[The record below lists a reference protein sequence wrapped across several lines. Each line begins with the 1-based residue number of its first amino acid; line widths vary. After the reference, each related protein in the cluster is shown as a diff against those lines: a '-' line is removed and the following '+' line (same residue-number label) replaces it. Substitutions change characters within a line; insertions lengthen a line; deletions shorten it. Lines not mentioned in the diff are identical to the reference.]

1 MRKNHVVIA
10 LLLAFA
16 VCMTSADAL
25 AVSFLSRMQGEED
38 NTVTITKDEYA
49 RLLRYEKLDVL
60 MELVEMYYYEDVD
73 EDEMLESAALGLIAG
88 IGDVYSTYYT
98 KEDMEAFN
106 EETEG
111 EYAGIGCQLLADPSD
126 QMITIT
132 RVFKGSPAERAG
144 MRSGDKIVYVNDV
157 YYSAYEMDDAVSVM
171 RGEPGGTVKV
181 TVLRD
186 LDTIDF
192 DVTREIVNINYVEY
206 EILDGDIGYVMVYDF
221 LGDAYEG
228 FAEAIDAFR
237 AANVSGMIID
247 LRNNGGGLVDA
258 CVDMADLILP
268 EGVVVS
274 MRDKYDEVEEYRI
287 DDKYFD
293 VPMVLLVNGYSASA
307 SEILAGAVRDYG
319 AGTLLG
325 TKTFGKGV
333 VQSALEFTDGS
344 GIKLTTARYYTP
356 SGECIHSVG
365 IEPDIT
371 VELDEDAVTVY
382 GLNNLP
388 HDQDNQLQAAIK
400 VLRGEWVE
408 EAQTEESAEESA
420 EAGAAE
426 EGAAE

>member
-1 MRKNHVVIA
+1 MIS
-10 LLLAFA
+10 LLLALMLCVA
-16 VCMTSADAL
+16 SVDAAAISL
-25 AVSFLSRMQGEED
+25 RSLVQQKDED
-38 NTVTITKDEYA
+38 TVTISREEYES
-49 RLLRYEKLDVL
+49 LLRFEKLDVL
-60 MELVEMYYYEDVD
+60 MQLVDMYYYEDVD

-126 QMITIT
+126 QMITVT
-132 RVFKGSPAERAG
+132 RVFKGSPAEEAG
-144 MRSGDKIVYVNDV
+144 MRAGDKIVYVDDV
-157 YYSAYEMDDAVSVM
+157 YYSAYEMDDAVNVM
-171 RGEPGGTVKV
+171 RGEPGGEVKV

-186 LDTIDF
+186 LETIDF
-192 DVTREIVNINYVEY
+192 DITREIVNINYVEY

-228 FAEAIDAFR
+228 FEEAINAFR
-237 AANVSGMIID
+237 SANVSGMIID

-268 EGVVVS
+268 EGVVVT
-274 MRDKYDEVEEYRI
+274 MRDRNDQEEVYRI
-287 DDKYFD
+287 DKAYFD
-293 VPMVLLVNGYSASA
+293 VPMVLLVNEYSASA

-356 SGECIHSVG
+356 SGECIHGVG

-371 VELDEDAVTVY
+371 LELDEDAATIY
-382 GLNNLP
+382 GINNLP
-388 HDQDNQLQAAIK
+388 HEQDNQLQAAIK
-400 VLRGEWVE
+400 VLRGEW
-408 EAQTEESAEESA
+408 TEETPDEVAE
-420 EAGAAE
+420 GDQAAASG
-426 EGAAE
+426 EGADE

>member
-126 QMITIT
+126 QTITIT

-247 LRNNGGGLVDA
+247 LRNNGGGLVDDS
-258 CVDMADLILP
+258 VDMADLILP
-268 EGVVVS
+268 EGVVVTL
-274 MRDKYDEVEEYRI
+274 RDKNGYEEVYRI
-287 DDKYFD
+287 DGEYYD
-293 VPMVLLVNGYSASA
+293 VPMVLLVNEYSASA

-319 AGTLLG
+319 AGVLLG

-333 VQSALEFTDGS
+333 VQSVLEFTDGS
-344 GIKLTTARYYTP
+344 GVKLTTARYYTP
-356 SGECIHSVG
+356 SGECIHEVG
-365 IEPDIT
+365 IEPDIE
-371 VELDEDAVTVY
+371 VELDEDAVTIY

-388 HDQDNQLQAAIK
+388 HDEDAQLQAAIK
-400 VLRGEWVE
+400 VLRGEWTG
-408 EAQTEESAEESA
+408 EAQTAD
-420 EAGAAE
+420 EAAQ
-426 EGAAE
+426 

>member
-287 DDKYFD
+287 DNEYFD

-356 SGECIHSVG
+356 SGECIHGVG

>member
-1 MRKNHVVIA
+1 MIS
-10 LLLAFA
+10 LLLALMLCVA
-16 VCMTSADAL
+16 SVDAAAISL
-25 AVSFLSRMQGEED
+25 RSLVQQKDED
-38 NTVTITKDEYA
+38 TVTISREEYES
-49 RLLRYEKLDVL
+49 LLRFEKLDVL
-60 MELVEMYYYEDVD
+60 MQLVDMYYYEDVD

-126 QMITIT
+126 QMITVT
-132 RVFKGSPAERAG
+132 RVFKGSPAEEAG
-144 MRSGDKIVYVNDV
+144 MRAGDKIVYVDDV
-157 YYSAYEMDDAVSVM
+157 YYSAYEMDDAVNVM
-171 RGEPGGTVKV
+171 RGEPGGEVKV

-186 LDTIDF
+186 LETIDF
-192 DVTREIVNINYVEY
+192 DITREIVNINYVEY
-206 EILDGDIGYVMVYDF
+206 EIVDGDIGYVMVYDF

-228 FAEAIDAFR
+228 FEEAINAFR
-237 AANVSGMIID
+237 SANVSGMIID

-268 EGVVVS
+268 EGVVVT
-274 MRDKYDEVEEYRI
+274 MRDRNDQEEVYRI
-287 DDKYFD
+287 DKAYFD
-293 VPMVLLVNGYSASA
+293 VPMVLLVNEYSASA

-356 SGECIHSVG
+356 SGECIHGVG

-371 VELDEDAVTVY
+371 LELDEDAATIY
-382 GLNNLP
+382 GINNLP
-388 HDQDNQLQAAIK
+388 HEQDNQLQAAIK
-400 VLRGEWVE
+400 VLRGEW
-408 EAQTEESAEESA
+408 TEETPDETAEDDQTVAS
-420 EAGAAE
+420 G
-426 EGAAE
+426 EGADE

>member
-1 MRKNHVVIA
+1 MIS
-10 LLLAFA
+10 LLLALMLCVA
-16 VCMTSADAL
+16 SVDAAAISL
-25 AVSFLSRMQGEED
+25 RSLVQQKDED
-38 NTVTITKDEYA
+38 TVTISREEYES
-49 RLLRYEKLDVL
+49 LLCFEKLDVL
-60 MELVEMYYYEDVD
+60 MQLVDMYYYEDVD

-126 QMITIT
+126 QMITVT
-132 RVFKGSPAERAG
+132 RVFKGSPAEEAG
-144 MRSGDKIVYVNDV
+144 MRAGDKIVYVDDV
-157 YYSAYEMDDAVSVM
+157 YYSAYEMDDAVNVM
-171 RGEPGGTVKV
+171 RGEPGGEVKV

-186 LDTIDF
+186 LETIDF
-192 DVTREIVNINYVEY
+192 DITREIVNINYVEY

-228 FAEAIDAFR
+228 FEEAINAFR
-237 AANVSGMIID
+237 SANVSGMIID

-268 EGVVVS
+268 EGVVVT
-274 MRDKYDEVEEYRI
+274 MRDRNDQEEVYRI
-287 DDKYFD
+287 DKAYFD
-293 VPMVLLVNGYSASA
+293 VPMVLLVNEYSASA

-356 SGECIHSVG
+356 SGECIHGVG

-371 VELDEDAVTVY
+371 LELDEDAATIY
-382 GLNNLP
+382 GINNLP
-388 HDQDNQLQAAIK
+388 HEQDNQLQAAIK
-400 VLRGEWVE
+400 VLRGEW
-408 EAQTEESAEESA
+408 TEETPDEVAE
-420 EAGAAE
+420 GDQAAASG
-426 EGAAE
+426 EGADE